1 MSALVA
7 NNYLPGDI
15 PGGFSINFF
24 SGLAIA
30 ILDACCDPF
39 DSSPGLFFGM
49 FHFPPFLGFF
59 FFL

>member
-1 MSALVA
+1 MAYD
-7 NNYLPGDI
+7 YLPGDI
-15 PGGFSINFF
+15 PGCFSINFF
-24 SGLAIA
+24 SGLAVA
-30 ILDACCDPF
+30 ILDARGDPF